1 MKRLVLLMSAAV
13 IAVPGA
19 AAWLA
24 TAAPVAHAETGYSCK
39 SCAKESGPNQNPI
52 DINRGVNESGKGV
65 CSELWRYEGGSS
77 YTLVAQN
84 CTESGSVIWA
94 ESGSING
101 HGEVRR
107 WFSEFLYNL
116 QGIQAEV

>member
-13 IAVPGA
+13 IAAPGA

-24 TAAPVAHAETGYSCK
+24 AAAPAAHAEYAYSCK

-52 DINRGVNESGKGV
+52 HINRGVNESGKGV

-77 YTLVAQN
+77 YTLVAQD

-116 QGIQAEV
+116 QGIQA